1 MKRKTSN
8 ILIGVLAAVI
18 VFCGVMAIGTFSG
31 WFSGDD
37 KTEVADESAVAEES
51 VTSENDEGTELAGS
65 ESTDGSEANVQTQDK
80 NEQNQKSTDAP
91 ATEAIRR
98 CTITIK
104 CDSILKHLDKLNEGK
119 SKYVPS
125 NGVILSKS
133 TVEFQ
138 DGNTVFD
145 VLKATCSAAG
155 ISLSAKNSSMGAYV
169 EGINNIF
176 EFDCG
181 GTSGWMYSVNG
192 SSPNHS
198 CSAHKLKNGDNI
210 VWYYSCGK

>member
-1 MKRKTSN
+1 MRRKTSN
-8 ILIGVLAAVI
+8 ILIGVLVAVI

-31 WFSGDD
+31 WFSKDD
-37 KTEVADESAVAEES
+37 TGSVAQESTAAEEAAVQEEEATAEETVTEVQSQDQEEP
-51 VTSENDEGTELAGS
+51 TQKRTE
-65 ESTDGSEANVQTQDK
+65 
-80 NEQNQKSTDAP
+80 AP
-91 ATEAIRR
+91 ATEAAKR

-104 CDSILKHLDKLNEGK
+104 CDSILKHLDSLKDGK
-119 SKYVPS
+119 NKYVPS

-133 TVEFQ
+133 TVEFR

-155 ISLSAKNSSMGAYV
+155 INLSAKNSSMGAYV

-192 SSPNHS
+192 TTPNHS
-198 CSAHKLKNGDNI
+198 CSAHKVKNGDNI
-210 VWYYSCGK
+210 IWYYSCGK